1 MDNGFSKEEY
11 AEAMNLFEE
20 NVLEPLL
27 LTFVKSFKAGVVE
40 IVNNDTKI
48 TEEEIKDSYI
58 CDFSTGYKPTFVIA
72 DKNGKIISKID

>member
-1 MDNGFSKEEY
+1 MPENNGFSKEEY

-40 IVNNDTKI
+40 IVNKDTKI
-48 TEEEIKDSYI
+48 TEEVKE
-58 CDFSTGYKPTFVIA
+58 
-72 DKNGKIISKID
+72 